1 MSTDEDFQ
9 PGYKSF
15 LFDKNLE
22 SVSIL
27 AALESVIVELEEQ
40 EGLDS
45 VAQYLLQ
52 TLKTRLQLHT
62 FHYTVGFWIH
72 STIQEYARLLKQR
85 NANNAAAAAR
95 AESLTA
101 AGEPETSAEAAL
113 AQLLTA
119 ARKRSQQGCA
129 KIKNLAAATVASLQS
144 LVDLHSAG
152 AASDATE
159 AGIYENITQP
169 AECAAIAFALSNNIV
184 KLHQTGPIRRVALK
198 PYLTSVAYVQS
209 ICRELVEISGAVAAF
224 FSVPIVSTVDQAVA
238 VQTAAAASTNPNR
251 SILTLD
257 TVLHTTLHISA
268 SCLHLLTR
276 CYYTAVLYVL
286 SPEMSS
292 LIWAS
297 MYTKG
302 LPKALIETD
311 LVTKH
316 WIPSN
321 PSVAVWDTLKGLG
334 AHFFLQPCCVVS
346 CI

>member
-1 MSTDEDFQ
+1 MCIDLKCVLLFLADEDFQ

-15 LFDKNLE
+15 LSDKNLE

-40 EGLDS
+40 EATDS
-45 VAQYLLQ
+45 IVHYLLQ
-52 TLKTRLQLHT
+52 ILRTRLQLHT
-62 FHYTVGFWIH
+62 FHYTVGFWVH
-72 STIQEYARLLKQR
+72 STIQEYSRLLKQR
-85 NANNAAAAAR
+85 NAHNAAAAAR
-95 AESLTA
+95 AESDA
-101 AGEPETSAEAAL
+101 ALGEAENSAEAAL

-129 KIKNLAAATVASLQS
+129 KIKKLAAATVASLQS
-144 LVDLHSAG
+144 LVDLHNVGAGSAD
-152 AASDATE
+152 AST
-159 AGIYENITQP
+159 GGVYEDIAQP
-169 AECAAIAFALSNNIV
+169 ADCEAIAFALSNNIV

-198 PYLTSVAYVQS
+198 PYLASVAYVQS
-209 ICRELVEISGAVAAF
+209 MCRELVEISGTVSTF
-224 FSVPIVSTVDQAVA
+224 FSSPIVSTVPQATA
-238 VQTAAAASTNPNR
+238 AQTAAASSANPSR
-251 SILTLD
+251 SLLTLD

-334 AHFFLQPCCVVS
+334 S
-346 CI
+346 YY